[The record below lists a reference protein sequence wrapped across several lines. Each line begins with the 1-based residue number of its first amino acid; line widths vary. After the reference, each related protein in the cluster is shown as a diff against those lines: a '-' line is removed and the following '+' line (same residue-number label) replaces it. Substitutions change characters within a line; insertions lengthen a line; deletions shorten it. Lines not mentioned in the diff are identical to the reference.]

1 MNKYRGFCSQTGGA
15 VISTEMCCATLLPTS
30 TTTAYVGLPESVRI
44 RNQLCAPYLYVPP
57 GRGSSCSALFNQGGS
72 GGSIDASGATVA
84 TGASGTNA
92 AIPGQPVYI
101 DAAVLV
107 RTVAA
112 SETAA
117 LLGIQALNAA
127 TDVTNPD
134 TRFAQY
140 FPEQP
145 PIPLSKICPE
155 RYPNPA
161 PVRDRFCIPQ
171 GTFAPSVPPA

>member
-1 MNKYRGFCSQTGGA
+1 MNRYRGFCSQLGGA
-15 VISTEMCCATLLPTS
+15 VVSTETCCATLLPTS
-30 TTTAYVGLPESVRI
+30 TTTAHSTLPESIRI
-44 RNQLCAPYLYVPP
+44 RNELCRPYVYVPP
-57 GRGSSCSALFNQGGS
+57 ERGSSCSAVFAGGDDV
-72 GGSIDASGATVA
+72 GGTTGTMGA

-101 DAAVLV
+101 DAAILV

-112 SETAA
+112 SETTA
-117 LLGIQALNAA
+117 LLAAQTLNAA
-127 TDVTNPD
+127 TDATNPD

-145 PIPLSKICPE
+145 PAPMSKICPE

-171 GTFAPSVPPA
+171 GTFAPSVPTS

>member
-30 TTTAYVGLPESVRI
+30 TATAYLGLPESIRI
-44 RNQLCAPYLYVPP
+44 RNQLCAPYVYVPP
-57 GRGSSCSALFNQGGS
+57 GRSSSCSTQYDQGGS
-72 GGSIDASGATVA
+72 VGSTAAISTTGVSITTV
-84 TGASGTNA
+84 TNA
-92 AIPGQPVYI
+92 TIPGQPVYI

-112 SETAA
+112 SETTA

-127 TDVTNPD
+127 TDATNPD

-171 GTFAPSVPPA
+171 GTFAPSVPTA